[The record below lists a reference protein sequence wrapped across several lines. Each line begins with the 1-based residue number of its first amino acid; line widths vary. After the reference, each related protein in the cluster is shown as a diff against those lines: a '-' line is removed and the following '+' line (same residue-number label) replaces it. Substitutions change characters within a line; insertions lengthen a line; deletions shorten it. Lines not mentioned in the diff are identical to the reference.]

1 MKRLNLAGNRLV
13 HLEDSNFASLIHLTY
28 LDLSHNNAMT
38 FENKGRMFLGL
49 EQSLQHLKLKN
60 ISLIF
65 VSKQYAIIFFYK
77 IFNNMCYYFSD
88 TRVAATVSSTFRF
101 I

>member
-60 ISLIF
+60 TSLTF
-65 VSKQYAIIFFYK
+65 VSKQYVMLFLYK
-77 IFNNMCYYFSD
+77 LGI
-88 TRVAATVSSTFRF
+88 
-101 I
+101 